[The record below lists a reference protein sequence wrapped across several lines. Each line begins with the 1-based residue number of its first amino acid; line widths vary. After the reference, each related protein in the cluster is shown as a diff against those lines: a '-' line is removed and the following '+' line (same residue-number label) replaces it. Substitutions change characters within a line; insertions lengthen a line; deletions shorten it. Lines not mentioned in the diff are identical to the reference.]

1 MHKVITIGGSSRM
14 PKIKALLQQHFNNI
28 PIDQSINND
37 ETIAYGAAIQAAAYT
52 HVKDETIENM
62 VHIYVSPFSI
72 GIETNGGKMTP
83 LLPRNSAIPVEKTQ
97 NFSTFADNQSS
108 VLIQVYEGEN
118 ELTSQNNLIGKFS
131 LEGIPPMPKGKP
143 QIEVTF
149 SLDEK
154 YNLIVSA
161 NEKVIGISNKMIMNY
176 QSKKLITREKLI
188 KLTNKLK
195 REGKSEKEIL
205 EMICKDLKIKS
216 DEILEWIKNNKNLS
230 NGEIITKKKE
240 LYNLLD

>member
-1 MHKVITIGGSSRM
+1 M
-14 PKIKALLQQHFNNI
+14 
-28 PIDQSINND
+28 
-37 ETIAYGAAIQAAAYT
+37 
-52 HVKDETIENM
+52 
-62 VHIYVSPFSI
+62 SPFSI
-72 GIETNGGKMTP
+72 GIETSGGKMTP

-108 VLIQVYEGEN
+108 VLVQVYEGEN
-118 ELTSQNNLIGKFS
+118 ELTSQNNLIGKFR
-131 LEGIPPMPKGKP
+131 LDGIPPMPKGKP
-143 QIEVTF
+143 NIDVTF

-176 QSKKLITREKLI
+176 QGKKLITREKLI
-188 KLTNKLK
+188 KLTNKFK